1 VAAKQK
7 PLTTRNAEFVQ
18 AAEQRI
24 AAHLEEI
31 ERAKSEG
38 RLAEL
43 IRNTPSIREQL
54 AGPTEASA

>member
-1 VAAKQK
+1 MASTNKA
-7 PLTTRNAEFVQ
+7 LTSKDAEFID
-18 AAEQRI
+18 AAERRI

-54 AGPTEASA
+54 DEPTEAST